1 MKLKS
6 LVTLSLLFVF
16 SFSIVHEFAFAY
28 FDNDHCSTTEYVAEL
43 DSPQNHGDIC
53 DIHFEYHQAYLLPEN
68 IIAQNQHTNTSKVQI
83 NKESYSFK
91 VNSYF
96 LKPPIV

>member
-16 SFSIVHEFAFAY
+16 GFSSLHEFAFAN
-28 FDNDHCSTTEYVAEL
+28 FDNDYCTTTKYVTEL

-68 IIAQNQHTNTSKVQI
+68 IIAQNQHTNTSKDQI
-83 NKESYSFK
+83 KKESYNFK
-91 VNSYF
+91 VNYCF

>member
-6 LVTLSLLFVF
+6 LVTLSLLVVF
-16 SFSIVHEFAFAY
+16 GFSTLHEFAFAY
-28 FDNDHCSTTEYVAEL
+28 FDDDHCTTTEYIAEL
-43 DSPQNHGDIC
+43 DAPQNHGDIC

-68 IIAQNQHTNTSKVQI
+68 IIAQNPHTNTLKVQI
-83 NKESYSFK
+83 NKESYNFK
-91 VNSYF
+91 VHSYF